1 MINYFGEDI
10 RQFYSGAIAL
20 VTGASSGIGKELSIQ
35 LVELGVTVFGVGR
48 NNEKLQC
55 IVDDTKGL
63 KGQFI
68 PFTMDLSNR
77 DNCEKVKEAFNDKL
91 TRLDI
96 LVNNAGISHFSP
108 FEGMDIEDYQYVLN
122 TNLLAPLHITRLF
135 LDLLKK
141 SNRGRIINIC
151 SSGAFYGVPFRSI
164 YCASKSG
171 MRTWSQ
177 ALNLELKRFGIKV
190 LCVAPGS
197 TQTEIFSNSLGS
209 APKTHRNPGKVAH
222 PKKVSQKI
230 IKTAVSSSG
239 ELVIS
244 LSDKMILL
252 LSRVIPSVLN
262 KLIKYASASEEEHIY
277 SGRQS

>member
-1 MINYFGEDI
+1 MVDDFNEGIK
-10 RQFYSGAIAL
+10 QFYSGTTAL
-20 VTGASSGIGKELSIQ
+20 ITGASSGIGKELSIQ
-35 LVELGVTVFGVGR
+35 LVGLGVTVFGVGR

-68 PFTMDLSNR
+68 PFAIDISNR
-77 DNCEKVKEAFNDKL
+77 DNCEKVKEVFNNKL

-96 LVNNAGISHFSP
+96 LVNNAGIAHFSP
-108 FEGMDIEDYQYVLN
+108 FEAMDIEDYQYVLN

-135 LDLLKK
+135 LDLLKR
-141 SNRGRIINIC
+141 SNRGRIVNIC

-190 LCVAPGS
+190 LCVTPGS
-197 TQTEIFSNSLGS
+197 TQTEIFSNSLGR
-209 APKTHRNPGKVAH
+209 APKTHRNPGKVVH
-222 PKKVSQKI
+222 PEKVSQKI
-230 IKTAVSSSG
+230 IKAAVSSSG

-252 LSRVIPSVLN
+252 LSRVIPGVLN
-262 KLIKYASASEEEHIY
+262 KLIKYTSASEEEHIY
-277 SGRQS
+277 GDRRS